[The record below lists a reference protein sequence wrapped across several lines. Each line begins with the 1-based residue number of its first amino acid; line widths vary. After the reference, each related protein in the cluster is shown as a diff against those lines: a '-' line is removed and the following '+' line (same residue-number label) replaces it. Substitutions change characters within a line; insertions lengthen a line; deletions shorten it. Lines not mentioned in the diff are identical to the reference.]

1 MMKRKEK
8 YTQEQLKRW
17 MGLAAF
23 VNGHALGR
31 RRNGTLCIYRKT
43 GKAPT
48 RKDIVM
54 TQAQFIKDM
63 QRGWH

>member
-1 MMKRKEK
+1 MMTRKEK
-8 YTQEQLKRW
+8 YTDEQILRW
-17 MGLAAF
+17 MRLAAF
-23 VNGHALGR
+23 VNGHRLGR
-31 RRNGTLCIYRKT
+31 RRNGTLCIYRNT

-63 QRGWH
+63 KRGWN